1 MTVQSIAVILGG
13 LVFWAWIVWVILEWK
28 KLKYKDGL
36 HNKIIDKFKT
46 AAEIDH
52 FLQSNVGNKFMS
64 FLTIEGIDPKEKL
77 ISSISK
83 GIIFFIVGIA
93 FIIIGPILSE
103 LTKEIRIFQALGI
116 VTIALGIG
124 FMVSSVISYLLRKN
138 WGIID
143 TEEK

>member
-1 MTVQSIAVILGG
+1 MAIQSIAVISEG
-13 LVFWAWIVWVILEWK
+13 LVFLAWVVWIILEWK
-28 KLKYKDGL
+28 RLKYKDSL
-36 HNKIIDKFKT
+36 QNKLIDKFNT
-46 AAEIDH
+46 AAELNH
-52 FLQSNVGNKFMS
+52 FLQSNGGSKFMS

-83 GIIFFIVGIA
+83 GVIFSIVGIA

-103 LTKEIRIFQALGI
+103 LTEEIRIFQALGI

-124 FMVSSVISYLLRKN
+124 FLVSSFISYLLRKN

-143 TEEK
+143 TE

>member
-1 MTVQSIAVILGG
+1 MTVQSIAVISEGF
-13 LVFWAWIVWVILEWK
+13 VFLAWIVWIILEWK
-28 KLKYKDGL
+28 RLKYKDSL
-36 HNKIIDKFKT
+36 QNKLIDKFNT
-46 AAEIDH
+46 AAELNH
-52 FLQSNVGNKFMS
+52 FLQSNGGSKFMS

-83 GIIFFIVGIA
+83 GVIFSIVGIA

-103 LTKEIRIFQALGI
+103 LTEEIRIFQALGI

-124 FMVSSVISYLLRKN
+124 FLVSSLISYLLRKN

-143 TEEK
+143 TE